1 MTFADIVG
9 QDPALA
15 ILRRALASGRLAH
28 AYLFDGPQG
37 VGKGTAAVALG
48 LALMCP
54 VAPREGCG
62 KCEQCQRVLGRNHPD
77 VWLFDAAGLQDAAK
91 ASSDKSAVKY
101 AARQVFPYAL
111 AAPHEAAT
119 RLLILDHADELSVD
133 VQNTLLKTL
142 EEPRPAVHI
151 VLVTAARESL
161 LPTIL
166 SRTQRIRFLPVGVP
180 AMAEVARR
188 RGLERGRAETAAVLA
203 GGSVARLLELASAEG
218 EVGPWPEVSRLRE
231 AAGGRGA
238 SAMFDVAAALGEKE
252 AKERLP
258 EVLALLA
265 GFYRDAL
272 AVAVGADDLVLLRQR
287 AAEVEQVGR
296 AGGLPGLQRALRA
309 VQDAEEALLS
319 NVNAVTAMERLLMEM
334 RACERKATA

>member
-15 ILRRALASGRLAH
+15 ILRRALGSGRLAH

-48 LALMCP
+48 LALICP
-54 VAPREGCG
+54 LKPGEGCG
-62 KCEQCQRVLGRNHPD
+62 KCEQCQRVLARNHPD
-77 VWLFDAAGLQDAAK
+77 AWLFDAAGLQDAAK
-91 ASSDKSAVKY
+91 ASGDKSAVKY

-111 AAPHEAAT
+111 AAPHEAAS
-119 RLLILDHADELSVD
+119 RLLVIDHADELSPD

-161 LPTIL
+161 LPTVL
-166 SRTQRIRFLPVGVP
+166 SRTQRIRFLPVGI
-180 AMAEVARR
+180 AALGEVARR
-188 RGLERGRAETAAVLA
+188 RGLDPARAETAAVLA
-203 GGSVARLLELASAEG
+203 GGSVARLLELATTEG
-218 EVGPWPEVSRLRE
+218 EVGPWPEVTRLRE
-231 AAGGRGA
+231 AAGGKGA

-252 AKERLP
+252 SKDRLP

-265 GFYRDAL
+265 SFYRDAL
-272 AVAVGADDLVLLRQR
+272 AVAVGADDLVMLRQR
-287 AAEVEQVGR
+287 GPEVERVGR
-296 AGGLPGLQRALRA
+296 TGLHGLQRALRA
-309 VQDAEEALLS
+309 VQDAEEALLA
-319 NVNAVTAMERLLMEM
+319 NVNAVTALERLLMEM

>member
-1 MTFADIVG
+1 MTFADMVG

-15 ILRRALASGRLAH
+15 ILQRALGSGRLAH

-37 VGKGTAAVALG
+37 VGKATAAVALG
-48 LALMCP
+48 LALICP
-54 VAPREGCG
+54 VAPGAGCG
-62 KCEQCQRVLGRNHPD
+62 NCEQCRRVLGRNHPD
-77 VWLFDAAGLQDAAK
+77 VWLFDAAGLQDAVK
-91 ASSDKSAVKY
+91 ASSEKSAVKY

-111 AAPHEAAT
+111 AAPHEAAA
-119 RLLILDHADELSVD
+119 RVLIIDHADELSPD

-166 SRTQRIRFLPVGVP
+166 SRTQRVRFLPVGI
-180 AMAEVARR
+180 AGLGEVARR
-188 RGLERGRAETAAVLA
+188 RGLDPARAETAAVLA
-203 GGSVARLLELASAEG
+203 GGSVARLLELATAEG
-218 EVGPWPEVSRLRE
+218 EVGPWPEVTRLRE

-238 SAMFDVAAALGEKE
+238 SAMFDAAAALGEKE
-252 AKERLP
+252 AKDRLP

-265 GFYRDAL
+265 SFYRDAL

-287 AAEVEQVGR
+287 GPEIERVGR
-296 AGGLPGLQRALRA
+296 GALASLQRALRA
-309 VQDAEEALLS
+309 VLEAEQALLA
-319 NVNAVTAMERLLMEM
+319 NVNAVTALERLLMEM
-334 RACERKATA
+334 RACERQATA